1 MNCFQVSSFEAHI
14 KKHMISEYEVNNNNK
29 HFTIIENIVYK
40 LHNAKG
46 SNNSYQCKSPL
57 SPFLAVMSGY
67 LRIVHGTVIS
77 HIKRSL
83 NTKSFQLLIKM
94 SQ

>member
-1 MNCFQVSSFEAHI
+1 M
-14 KKHMISEYEVNNNNK
+14 VNP
-29 HFTIIENIVYK
+29 
-40 LHNAKG
+40 
-46 SNNSYQCKSPL
+46 PL
-57 SPFLAVMSGY
+57 ITARNGDRG